1 MSETVDHI
9 LQQFKP
15 ISLKEM
21 DAASLMNRVD
31 TKFVVR
37 GSQLP
42 LVLKGL
48 LGSHKV
54 LTIKDEKA
62 FDYHSTYYD
71 TADRLLFNEHLRGRG
86 KRHKVRKREYVSSN
100 LSFLE
105 LKNKTN
111 KGRTIK
117 KRQETPVPF
126 YELIDDDRDF
136 LDGQKKDHAQLI
148 PVIDIDFVR
157 FTLVRNDLGERLTID
172 RSLQFIGSNGQKA
185 DLNDLAI
192 IELKQG
198 SATRETHTWDVL
210 SEQKI
215 APFSV
220 SKYCFGMILT
230 DKTLKYNR
238 FKPRLLKINKLSE
251 HGIIWNPAA

>member
-1 MSETVDHI
+1 MNTKVEDI
-9 LQQFKP
+9 LMQFNP

-21 DAASLMNRVD
+21 DAAALMNRVD

-42 LVLKGL
+42 VVLSGL
-48 LGSHKV
+48 LESHKV
-54 LTIKDEKA
+54 LTIKDERA

-71 TADRLLFNEHLRGRG
+71 TIDRLLFNEHLRGRG
-86 KRHKVRKREYVSSN
+86 KRHKVRKREYVSSS

-117 KRQETPVPF
+117 KRQESPVPF
-126 YELIDDDRDF
+126 LDLKVSDRLF
-136 LDGQKKDHAQLI
+136 LESHNKDHESLV

-157 FTLVRNDLGERLTID
+157 FTLVRNDLGERLTVD
-172 RSLQFIGSNGQKA
+172 RSLSFKGVNANKA
-185 DLNDLAI
+185 NLNDLAI

-198 SATRETHTWDVL
+198 SATRATHTWNVL
-210 SEQKI
+210 SDLKI

-230 DKTLKYNR
+230 DKTLKYNS
-238 FKPRLLKINKLSE
+238 FKPRLLKINKISE
-251 HGIIWNPAA
+251 HGNIWNPAA

>member
-1 MSETVDHI
+1 MSGSIDKI
-9 LQQFKP
+9 LTEFSP

-21 DAASLMNRVD
+21 DTAALMNRID

-37 GSQLP
+37 EAQLA
-42 LVLKGL
+42 VILKGL
-48 LGSHKV
+48 LESHRI
-54 LTIKDEKA
+54 LEINGERA

-71 TADRLLFNEHLRGRG
+71 TEDRLLFNEHLRGRG

-117 KRQETPVPF
+117 KRTESPIPF
-126 YELIDDDRDF
+126 TELISDDRDF
-136 LDGQKKDHAQLI
+136 LDSNKKDHKPLI

-157 FTLVRNDLGERLTID
+157 FTLVRNDLGERLTVD
-172 RSLQFIGSNGQKA
+172 RSLKFIGKGKEA
-185 DLNDLAI
+185 GLGPMAI

-198 SATRETHTWDVL
+198 SRTRDTHTWTVL
-210 SEQKI
+210 DANKVG
-215 APFSV
+215 PFSI

-230 DKTLKYNR
+230 DPTLKYNR
-238 FKPRLLKINKLSE
+238 FKPRLLKLNKLSA
-251 HGIIWNPAA
+251 HGNIWNPVN

>member
-1 MSETVDHI
+1 MSESIDNI
-9 LQQFKP
+9 LTDFSP

-21 DAASLMNRVD
+21 DSAALMNRID

-37 GSQLP
+37 ESQLTEI
-42 LVLKGL
+42 LKGL
-48 LGSHKV
+48 LQSHRI
-54 LTIKDEKA
+54 LEINEERA

-71 TADRLLFNEHLRGRG
+71 TEDRLLFNEHIRGR
-86 KRHKVRKREYVSSN
+86 KVRHKIRKREYVSSN

-117 KRQETPVPF
+117 KRTKSPIPF
-126 YELIDDDRDF
+126 AELIDDDRAF
-136 LDGQKKDHAQLI
+136 LDDQNKEHEALI
-148 PVIDIDFVR
+148 SVIDIDFVR

-172 RSLQFIGSNGQKA
+172 RSLKFIGKKKESG
-185 DLNDLAI
+185 LGGMAI

-198 SATRETHTWDVL
+198 SRTRDSHTWTVL
-210 SEQKI
+210 DANKVG
-215 APFSV
+215 PFSI

-230 DKTLKYNR
+230 DPSLKYNR
-238 FKPRLLKINKLSE
+238 FKPRLLKLNKLSE
-251 HGIIWNPAA
+251 HGNIWDPAA